1 MLGTKTVAG
10 GVAAM
15 AVLLLAAATAVP
27 AAEEAPQVQPQA
39 QPEAP
44 RALSPQETP
53 IEELVELD
61 EVIVRGGR
69 LKDRIIKAE
78 DEFYKLFNQLNT
90 DDRYDTSCP
99 YLNTDPDNPGSRLQF
114 RMCLPGFVAD
124 AMADWAVYKAQCE
137 PEFRSFDSNRDGR
150 ISKMEAMVN
159 ADMSF
164 QFDELDEDDDGHL
177 NEYQEFR
184 NFAGWA
190 QMNQNCYR
198 PPPPDLVLMEG
209 TSAWYAH
216 AMKVINSDPR
226 LQEMAGKLDDM
237 HRELRTIQGRVN
249 TLEGDRRDAMS
260 TRPRNPNAGPRR

>member
-1 MLGTKTVAG
+1 MSGRKIRVGAG
-10 GVAAM
+10 LAV
-15 AVLLLAAATAVP
+15 AVLLGLFAAGAVQSG
-27 AAEEAPQVQPQA
+27 EAPP
-39 QPEAP
+39 QPEASRTLAP
-44 RALSPQETP
+44 
-53 IEELVELD
+53 EELPLDELEELD
-61 EVIVRGGR
+61 EVFVRGGR
-69 LKDRIIKAE
+69 LRDRIIRAE

-90 DDRYDTSCP
+90 DDQYDTNCP

-124 AMADWAVYKAQCE
+124 AMADWAVFKVQCE
-137 PEFRSFDSNRDGR
+137 PEFRNFDSNRDGR
-150 ISKMEAMVN
+150 ISRMEAMSN

-164 QFDELDEDDDGHL
+164 QFDSLDENDDDHL

-184 NFAGWA
+184 TFAGWA

-216 AMKVINSDPR
+216 MMKVINSDPR

-237 HRELRTIQGRVN
+237 HRELRMIQTRYN
-249 TLEGDRRDAMS
+249 SLEDEKKDAMS

>member
-1 MLGTKTVAG
+1 MSGTKNVAGACLAVMLGLFAAG
-10 GVAAM
+10 
-15 AVLLLAAATAVP
+15 TAQ
-27 AAEEAPQVQPQA
+27 AGEASP

-44 RALSPQETP
+44 RALSA
-53 IEELVELD
+53 EELPLEELQELD
-61 EVIVRGGR
+61 EVFVRGGR
-69 LKDRIIKAE
+69 LRDRIVRAE

-99 YLNTDPDNPGSRLQF
+99 YLNTDPDNPGSRIQF

-124 AMADWAVYKAQCE
+124 AMADWAVFKAQCE
-137 PEFRSFDSNRDGR
+137 PEFRNFDGNRDGR
-150 ISKMEAMVN
+150 ISKMEAMAN

-164 QFDELDEDDDGHL
+164 QFDDLDENDDDYL
-177 NEYQEFR
+177 NEHQEFR
-184 NFAGWA
+184 TFAGWA

-209 TSAWYAH
+209 TSGWYAH
-216 AMKVINSDPR
+216 MMKVINSDPR

-237 HRELRTIQGRVN
+237 HRELRMIQTRVN